1 MFKLVCFEVHST
13 RVSFILNWP
22 ILPAQSI
29 IILLLDPRLGTS
41 FQVGH

>member
-1 MFKLVCFEVHST
+1 MFKLLNGLQNT
-13 RVSFILNWP
+13 LRVSFILNWP